1 MALLHKASNE
11 NYLSGVQN
19 KLMLILGKKNVVSKD
34 VTDLLD
40 HLCTLFFDLKRK
52 GDVSVNAQ
60 DAVSIM
66 IDVLEIVKPEES
78 LKVSKI
84 CQIWEQVL
92 QLPNVILSNQTSE
105 KLIVWTL
112 QSVRDENSSVLADIL
127 SFLAVAV
134 NYKEIKQA
142 KDLKILLGPSGFV
155 INKLNEDRQVNNLT
169 VLILKVLCNF
179 TYCSGEKD
187 WSTISKDLVEACIIQ
202 FIKIQEQQLNSDPS
216 NFNILR
222 VLILC
227 FYGLENIF
235 VRFTTSTAPHLETIF
250 GLARY
255 YMLFG
260 IAGQPLKYA
269 PIRPSSLPFVELP
282 LKCDQTK
289 NPKVRKKRPPSKV
302 QSKNRNQDSHSEEI
316 GIEPHLQTKNKTWAK
331 NSISIS
337 SSDSELSDSDVQ
349 SYQRLKETQGKVRS
363 SALKMLSAAFKFCDQ
378 RSVMGYWSAFLPDSS
393 QGQVYRHSLVTPILK
408 DCSVKVRC
416 SALVA
421 LSSLLQAI
429 QPTLAMA
436 SYQETRTGSF
446 IPLSHT
452 LAETIIA
459 VQRSL
464 VLSVSAEQSASALIQ
479 ILKCL
484 AVAATVFPYE
494 KLPMELVS
502 KTIQQCTPFLDNK
515 DPDVKV
521 ACLSVLRILL
531 CARSANPQIV
541 QMFNEE
547 KTGKCWLLEHCL
559 TLIDGQSGFPL
570 TLESLLVIGEVT
582 RSNIRVAQPYFQ
594 HIVRSICHKLLTD
607 QDSGIQIRCA
617 KALALVGASIL
628 QEMEKEDSD
637 QFISRDEAVQ
647 LWIYIIRHGLA
658 NILQAASVPPLKA
671 EACAALAT
679 VGSQIFE
686 CLPRELRILFVTLA
700 LGCATDGDASVR
712 AASIRTLGFAVTF
725 NTLNDDASFLLD
737 SSEKILPLLLDGN
750 LLVALNASWALGN
763 LADTLDKDQNSLLEE
778 MPRDFLINLIKAAVH
793 AAQGP
798 MKVRCNGIRALGI
811 FVKIIPD
818 VPSQGSETA
827 ILLDQA
833 ISVIAKQ
840 TTIGNFMKNRW
851 NACYACGNILQNI
864 KLLTAFSHW
873 MDKLVES
880 LLIVFRSCANF
891 KVRISAA
898 NAMLNVKHRE
908 LLSHHY
914 IRIWFTLL
922 DSLAN
927 SEHID
932 DFSEFQ
938 HHETMCRQICNALCK
953 LMTLIT
959 KDDLSQLQ
967 EAVMKYYDVF
977 SAQFSKFLKSLLPE
991 QLELVIEASEYI
1003 RQLGQPVGSLTQ
1015 SQKSAVE
1022 LFQELLII
1030 PG

>member
-1 MALLHKASNE
+1 M
-11 NYLSGVQN
+11 Q
-19 KLMLILGKKNVVSKD
+19 
-34 VTDLLD
+34 
-40 HLCTLFFDLKRK
+40 
-52 GDVSVNAQ
+52 
-60 DAVSIM
+60 
-66 IDVLEIVKPEES
+66 
-78 LKVSKI
+78 
-84 CQIWEQVL
+84 
-92 QLPNVILSNQTSE
+92 
-105 KLIVWTL
+105 
-112 QSVRDENSSVLADIL
+112 
-127 SFLAVAV
+127 
-134 NYKEIKQA
+134 
-142 KDLKILLGPSGFV
+142 
-155 INKLNEDRQVNNLT
+155 
-169 VLILKVLCNF
+169 
-179 TYCSGEKD
+179 
-187 WSTISKDLVEACIIQ
+187 
-202 FIKIQEQQLNSDPS
+202 
-216 NFNILR
+216 

-515 DPDVKV
+515 GDSYIYLLFLKFTYYQLLPLVSYVFLLDPDVKV

-547 KTGKCWLLEHCL
+547 KTGKNICLLHFCSKKP
-559 TLIDGQSGFPL
+559 I
-570 TLESLLVIGEVT
+570 
-582 RSNIRVAQPYFQ
+582 
-594 HIVRSICHKLLTD
+594 
-607 QDSGIQIRCA
+607 
-617 KALALVGASIL
+617 
-628 QEMEKEDSD
+628 
-637 QFISRDEAVQ
+637 
-647 LWIYIIRHGLA
+647 
-658 NILQAASVPPLKA
+658 
-671 EACAALAT
+671 
-679 VGSQIFE
+679 
-686 CLPRELRILFVTLA
+686 
-700 LGCATDGDASVR
+700 
-712 AASIRTLGFAVTF
+712 TF
-725 NTLNDDASFLLD
+725 R
-737 SSEKILPLLLDGN
+737 KM
-750 LLVALNASWALGN
+750 LVA
-763 LADTLDKDQNSLLEE
+763 
-778 MPRDFLINLIKAAVH
+778 
-793 AAQGP
+793 
-798 MKVRCNGIRALGI
+798 
-811 FVKIIPD
+811 
-818 VPSQGSETA
+818 
-827 ILLDQA
+827 
-833 ISVIAKQ
+833 
-840 TTIGNFMKNRW
+840 
-851 NACYACGNILQNI
+851 
-864 KLLTAFSHW
+864 
-873 MDKLVES
+873 
-880 LLIVFRSCANF
+880 
-891 KVRISAA
+891 
-898 NAMLNVKHRE
+898 
-908 LLSHHY
+908 
-914 IRIWFTLL
+914 
-922 DSLAN
+922 
-927 SEHID
+927 
-932 DFSEFQ
+932 
-938 HHETMCRQICNALCK
+938 
-953 LMTLIT
+953 
-959 KDDLSQLQ
+959 
-967 EAVMKYYDVF
+967 
-977 SAQFSKFLKSLLPE
+977 
-991 QLELVIEASEYI
+991 
-1003 RQLGQPVGSLTQ
+1003 
-1015 SQKSAVE
+1015 
-1022 LFQELLII
+1022 
-1030 PG
+1030 

>member
-11 NYLSGVQN
+11 NFFSGVQN
-19 KLMLILGKKNVVSKD
+19 KLMLILGKKNVASKD

-40 HLCTLFFDLKRK
+40 NLSTVFFDLKKR

-66 IDVLEIVKPEES
+66 VDVLDIVNPEES
-78 LKVSKI
+78 FEVSKT

-92 QLPNVILSNQTSE
+92 QLPNVTLSNQTSE
-105 KLIVWTL
+105 KLIAWTL
-112 QSVRDENSSVLADIL
+112 QFLRHENPSVLVDIL

-155 INKLNEDRQVNNLT
+155 INKLNEDQQINNLT

-187 WSTISKDLVEACIIQ
+187 WSTISKDLVEECIIQ

-235 VRFTTSTAPHLETIF
+235 VRFTNSTAPHLETIF
-250 GLARY
+250 GL
-255 YMLFG
+255 
-260 IAGQPLKYA
+260 PLKYA

-282 LKCDQTK
+282 SKSDQAK

-302 QSKNRNQDSHSEEI
+302 QSKNRSQDSHSEEI
-316 GIEPHLQTKNKTWAK
+316 GIEPHLQTKNKPWAK

-436 SYQETRTGSF
+436 SHQETRTGSF

-464 VLSVSAEQSASALIQ
+464 ILSVSAEQSASALIQ

-502 KTIQQCTPFLDNK
+502 KTIQQCIPFLDNK

-559 TLIDGQSGFPL
+559 TLIDGQAGFPL
-570 TLESLLVIGEVT
+570 TLESLLVIGEVA

-658 NILQAASVPPLKA
+658 DILQAASVPPLKA

-712 AASIRTLGFAVTF
+712 AASIRILGFAVTF

-737 SSEKILPLLLDGN
+737 SSEKILPLLVDGN

-778 MPRDFLINLIKAAVH
+778 MPRDFLVNLIKAALH

-840 TTIGNFMKNRW
+840 ATIGNFMKNRW

-873 MDKLVES
+873 MDKLIES

-953 LMTLIT
+953 LITLIT

-991 QLELVIEASEYI
+991 QLELVIEASEYM

>member
-1 MALLHKASNE
+1 MALSQLKSLDP
-11 NYLSGVQN
+11 NYLTGVRE
-19 KLMLILGKKNVVSKD
+19 KLNLLLDKKNANPEEI
-34 VTDLLD
+34 TNFLD
-40 HLCTLFFDLKRK
+40 NLNTLFFDLKRK
-52 GDVSVNAQ
+52 ELESSVNVQ
-60 DAVSIM
+60 DSVILVS
-66 IDVLEIVKPEES
+66 DVLKIVKHEES
-78 LKVSKI
+78 FKVAKT

-92 QLPNVILSNQTSE
+92 QLPNVHLTSQASE
-105 KLIVWTL
+105 QLIDWIIKSL
-112 QSVRDENSSVLADIL
+112 KNENHLIFTDI
-127 SFLAVAV
+127 FGCLAVAV
-134 NYKEIKQA
+134 NFKEVKQTKA
-142 KDLKILLGPSGFV
+142 LEKVLSPSGFL
-155 INKLNEDRQVNNLT
+155 INKLNEEQQINNQT
-169 VLILKVLCNF
+169 VLILKILCNF
-179 TYCSGEKD
+179 TNCSGEKD
-187 WSTISKDLVEACIIQ
+187 WSTISKDVINTCIIQ
-202 FIKIQEQQLNSDPS
+202 FIKIQEQHLNSDPS
-216 NFNILR
+216 NLNLLK
-222 VLILC
+222 VLSLC
-227 FYGLENIF
+227 FYGLENTF
-235 VRFTTSTAPHLETIF
+235 VRFTASTVAHLESIF
-250 GLARY
+250 SLSRY
-255 YMLFG
+255 FMLFG

-269 PIRPSSLPFVELP
+269 PIRPSSLPFVELSS
-282 LKCDQTK
+282 KSDQTK

-302 QSKNRNQDSHSEEI
+302 QSKNRDSNIEEVD
-316 GIEPHLQTKNKTWAK
+316 IEGHFQTKNKPWTK
-331 NSISIS
+331 NNIPVS

-349 SYQRLKETQGKVRS
+349 SHQRLKEAQAKVRS
-363 SALKMLSAAFKFCDQ
+363 NALKMLSAAFKFCEQ

-408 DCSVKVRC
+408 DSSIKVRC
-416 SALVA
+416 SAVVA

-436 SYQETRTGSF
+436 AYQENRTGAF
-446 IPLSHT
+446 IPLSQT
-452 LAETIIA
+452 LAETVIA

-464 VLSVSAEQSASALIQ
+464 ILSVSAEQSASALIQ
-479 ILKCL
+479 IFKCL

-494 KLPMELVS
+494 KLPIELVS
-502 KTIQQCTPFLDNK
+502 KTVQQCTPFLENK

-531 CARSANPQIV
+531 CARSTNSSIV
-541 QMFNEE
+541 QMFHDE

-559 TLIDGQSGFPL
+559 ALIDGQSGFPL
-570 TLESLLVIGEVT
+570 TLESLLVIGEVA

-594 HIVRSICHKLLTD
+594 HIVQSVCRKLLAD

-628 QEMEKEDSD
+628 QEMEKEDTN
-637 QFISRDEAVQ
+637 QFISRDEAIQ
-647 LWIYIIRHGLA
+647 LWIYIIRYGLA
-658 NILQAASVPPLKA
+658 DVLQAPSIPPLKA

-700 LGCATDGDASVR
+700 LGCAVDADAGVR

-737 SSEKILPLLLDGN
+737 SSEKILPLLLDSN

-778 MPRDFLINLIKAAVH
+778 MPRDFLINLIQAAVN

-811 FVKIIPD
+811 FVKIITD
-818 VPSQGSETA
+818 VPTQGSDTA
-827 ILLDQA
+827 NLLEKA
-833 ISVIAKQ
+833 ISVVAKQ
-840 TTIGNFMKNRW
+840 ATTGNFMKNRW

-864 KLLTAFSHW
+864 TLLTAFSHW
-873 MDKLVES
+873 MEKLLDS
-880 LLIVFRSCANF
+880 LLMVFRSCPNF

-898 NAMLNVKHRE
+898 NAMLNLNHRE
-908 LLSHHY
+908 LLSNNY

-953 LMTLIT
+953 LMTLMT

-967 EAVMKYYDVF
+967 EAVMKYYDVC
-977 SAQFSKFLKSLLPE
+977 SSQFGKFLKSLLPE
-991 QLELVIEASEYI
+991 QLELVIEASSYI
-1003 RQLGQPVGSLTQ
+1003 RQLGQPIESLTQ

-1022 LFQELLII
+1022 LFQELLVI
-1030 PG
+1030 PS

>member
-607 QDSGIQIRCA
+607 QDSGIQIRCG

-840 TTIGNFMKNRW
+840 ATIGNFMKNRW

-967 EAVMKYYDVF
+967 EAVMKYYGNK
-977 SAQFSKFLKSLLPE
+977 SKNNILKQKKTTEYFFL
-991 QLELVIEASEYI
+991 
-1003 RQLGQPVGSLTQ
+1003 
-1015 SQKSAVE
+1015 
-1022 LFQELLII
+1022 
-1030 PG
+1030 

>member
-1 MALLHKASNE
+1 
-11 NYLSGVQN
+11 
-19 KLMLILGKKNVVSKD
+19 
-34 VTDLLD
+34 
-40 HLCTLFFDLKRK
+40 
-52 GDVSVNAQ
+52 
-60 DAVSIM
+60 
-66 IDVLEIVKPEES
+66 
-78 LKVSKI
+78 
-84 CQIWEQVL
+84 
-92 QLPNVILSNQTSE
+92 
-105 KLIVWTL
+105 
-112 QSVRDENSSVLADIL
+112 
-127 SFLAVAV
+127 
-134 NYKEIKQA
+134 
-142 KDLKILLGPSGFV
+142 
-155 INKLNEDRQVNNLT
+155 
-169 VLILKVLCNF
+169 
-179 TYCSGEKD
+179 
-187 WSTISKDLVEACIIQ
+187 
-202 FIKIQEQQLNSDPS
+202 
-216 NFNILR
+216 
-222 VLILC
+222 
-227 FYGLENIF
+227 
-235 VRFTTSTAPHLETIF
+235 
-250 GLARY
+250 
-255 YMLFG
+255 
-260 IAGQPLKYA
+260 
-269 PIRPSSLPFVELP
+269 
-282 LKCDQTK
+282 
-289 NPKVRKKRPPSKV
+289 
-302 QSKNRNQDSHSEEI
+302 
-316 GIEPHLQTKNKTWAK
+316 
-331 NSISIS
+331 
-337 SSDSELSDSDVQ
+337 
-349 SYQRLKETQGKVRS
+349 
-363 SALKMLSAAFKFCDQ
+363 
-378 RSVMGYWSAFLPDSS
+378 
-393 QGQVYRHSLVTPILK
+393 
-408 DCSVKVRC
+408 
-416 SALVA
+416 
-421 LSSLLQAI
+421 
-429 QPTLAMA
+429 
-436 SYQETRTGSF
+436 
-446 IPLSHT
+446 
-452 LAETIIA
+452 
-459 VQRSL
+459 
-464 VLSVSAEQSASALIQ
+464 
-479 ILKCL
+479 
-484 AVAATVFPYE
+484 
-494 KLPMELVS
+494 
-502 KTIQQCTPFLDNK
+502 
-515 DPDVKV
+515 
-521 ACLSVLRILL
+521 
-531 CARSANPQIV
+531 
-541 QMFNEE
+541 
-547 KTGKCWLLEHCL
+547 
-559 TLIDGQSGFPL
+559 
-570 TLESLLVIGEVT
+570 
-582 RSNIRVAQPYFQ
+582 
-594 HIVRSICHKLLTD
+594 
-607 QDSGIQIRCA
+607 
-617 KALALVGASIL
+617 
-628 QEMEKEDSD
+628 MEKEDSD

-840 TTIGNFMKNRW
+840 ATIGNFMKNRW

>member
-541 QMFNEE
+541 QMFKEE

-607 QDSGIQIRCA
+607 QDSGIQIRCG

-840 TTIGNFMKNRW
+840 ATIGNFMKNRW